1 LIIIGAL
8 VAGACGSDT
17 GDESE
22 TTAASSTAPTTTSAE
37 QPTTTSAE
45 QPTTSPSTAPTTT
58 SAEQPT
64 TTSAAPIA
72 AGENLGAA
80 CRYTNPFSGADECRR
95 YTGDAWTDASRAEDC
110 AAPFSNTEGELV
122 DDGCDLSGSIGT
134 CRVAGGGGD
143 ETLTYFYGGGAEML
157 AAFCANPGGG
167 VWADAGE

>member
-1 LIIIGAL
+1 MNRKWVPTALIVIGAL
-8 VAGACGSDT
+8 VAGACGSDS

-22 TTAASSTAPTTTSAE
+22 T
-37 QPTTTSAE
+37 
-45 QPTTSPSTAPTTT
+45 TTSPSTAPTTT
-58 SAEQPT
+58 LAEQPTT

-95 YTGDAWTDASRAEDC
+95 YTGDGWTDASRAEDC

-134 CRVAGGGGD
+134 CRVAGGEGD

-167 VWADAGE
+167 VWEDAGE